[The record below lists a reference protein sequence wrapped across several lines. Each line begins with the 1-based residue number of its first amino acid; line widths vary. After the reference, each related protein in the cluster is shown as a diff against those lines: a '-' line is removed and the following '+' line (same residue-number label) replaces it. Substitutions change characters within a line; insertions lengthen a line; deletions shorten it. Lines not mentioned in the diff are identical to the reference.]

1 MASATAT
8 EGWRVIPLYDYSC
21 RAEHTTE
28 AVRGYDIESIPCP
41 SCGADAQR
49 SGFNL
54 VSSVIREG
62 ATRVKDAKGKYL
74 VSDFQEASQELD
86 HAAKRDGVELPN
98 IYKAGVAEA
107 RRRGAK
113 IRSK

>member
-1 MASATAT
+1 M
-8 EGWRVIPLYDYSC
+8 PLYDFVDE
-21 RAEHTTE
+21 AGHITE
-28 AVRGYDIESIPCP
+28 AMQGMGVESIPCGV
-41 SCGADAQR
+41 CGAQARRQAV
-49 SGFNL
+49 NL

-62 ATRVKDAKGKYL
+62 ATRVKDARGKYL

-86 HAAKRDGVELPN
+86 YAAKRDGVELPN

-113 IRSK
+113 IRS